1 MNFKETADKKIQLIA
16 HQLSQAHFQ
25 ISPLITKQFN
35 YELDV
40 QRDNDKVKVLV
51 YFGKKGNKTVIQGN
65 IESDLYKK
73 IKELVLEEFEFD
85 FPVQT
90 IDEPVEYIGS
100 DESGKGDIFGPLVT
114 AAVFVNASSKNKLD
128 KFGIRDSKDLSDNL
142 ISELASKI
150 KTITGNVFSIVLISP
165 AKYNELYD
173 KFKNLNKILNW
184 SHSKAIE
191 TILEKSNCN
200 TVITDKFSNKDLTVT
215 EKATYSRINFI
226 QTPKAEKYT
235 AVAAASILARD
246 SFNKW
251 FNNQK
256 KLGYNLPKGAS
267 EKVDETV
274 YDIFNREGIE
284 TLRTLTKMHFK
295 TIKKIIH

>member
-1 MNFKETADKKIQLIA
+1 M
-16 HQLSQAHFQ
+16 
-25 ISPLITKQFN
+25 
-35 YELDV
+35 
-40 QRDNDKVKVLV
+40 
-51 YFGKKGNKTVIQGN
+51 
-65 IESDLYKK
+65 
-73 IKELVLEEFEFD
+73 
-85 FPVQT
+85 QT